1 MTDEQKLKEI
11 MTLLTFLQSH
21 VQNNVKQSF
30 NDLTFN
36 LETILTDF
44 LNVFEK
50 ENKKYKNA
58 NSFQHNYPAIDLINE
73 AKDIAV
79 QVTTNADSTKV
90 KKTIATFQKH
100 KLKYSTLIVI
110 GFVNATQS
118 KLPNVTVYGFDY
130 LLKLAKHSDTRQK
143 DVIYEILRRQI
154 SWNSLTPLDDKMCF
168 DVVFDVINR
177 SAVRDYTMCEG
188 DFDKMSMGLFEVKE
202 IITTG
207 SVKGKSIRAKALV
220 EYTDKAKSK
229 LSEIEFYVSSILQIC
244 NLNKNARESD
254 FLCLSREE
262 TDKIDE
268 FKSLIIDK
276 TNSLAESFD
285 LNKRITGSRR
295 W

>member
-21 VQNNVKQSF
+21 IQNNVKQSF
-30 NDLTFN
+30 NDQTFN
-36 LETILTDF
+36 LETFLTDF

-50 ENKKYKNA
+50 DSEKYKNV
-58 NSFQHNYPAIDLINE
+58 NSLQHNYPAIDLVNE

-79 QVTTNADSTKV
+79 QITTNADLAKV

-118 KLPNVTVYGFDY
+118 KIPNVTVYGFDY
-130 LLKLAKHSDTRQK
+130 LLKLVKHSGIRQK
-143 DVIYEILRRQI
+143 DVIYEILKRQI
-154 SWNSLTPLDDKMCF
+154 PWNGLTPLDDKMCF
-168 DVVFDVINR
+168 DIVFDVINR

-188 DFDKMSMGLFEVKE
+188 DFDKMAQGLFEIKE

-207 SVKGKSIRAKALV
+207 IIKDKSIRAKALV
-220 EYTDKAKSK
+220 EYTDKVKSK

-244 NLNKNARESD
+244 NSNKNARDSD

-276 TNSLAESFD
+276 TNSIADSFN
-285 LNKRITGSRR
+285 LNKTITGSRR

>member
-50 ENKKYKNA
+50 ENEKYKNA

-130 LLKLAKHSDTRQK
+130 LLKLVKHSDTRQK

-154 SWNSLTPLDDKMCF
+154 PWNSLTPLDDKMCF

-202 IITTG
+202 IITSG

-220 EYTDKAKSK
+220 EYTDKVKSK

-244 NLNKNARESD
+244 NLNKNVRESD